1 MRFPG
6 RTIWDTRVQSVCGIL
21 SVKGESGAEIFVSAS
36 FAQVSLNPPLVIVN
50 PNRMHSVEPA
60 IALTGRFAINVM
72 PVGERDVVARLMK
85 MRRRQPEKAQTVG
98 LKIAVDEHQIP
109 FIEGALRIVFC
120 VVESTIPSGDRR
132 LYIAQ
137 VLESR
142 VNNAVAEQRPLLFSD
157 VQGNQSAPRPQ
168 KLFRKTLNVSGTLDL
183 AKKLRNK
190 LRPPAPPNI
199 ALTTYEVAGATEEEI
214 EQINQYGVVDRSR
227 ILKPAAAP
235 AIVTKRIGVCV
246 TGTGWGGV
254 HCRYLRMASPSVRLF
269 VCGRNPEKTGRLA
282 RSVGAEGMFTDLR
295 TAAEDERVQA
305 LTLALPHDIHRQ
317 AAETAI
323 AARKHVLVEKPI
335 ATNLLDADAMIAA
348 AQKAG
353 TILMVA
359 EDMHFRPAVH
369 KAVACIN
376 RGDVG
381 EPLYLLA
388 HAGGIRRPTGWASEK
403 DRMGGGVLIDIGVHY
418 IRGLRLLMGEP
429 DRVFATRAMQVNTK
443 MMGEDSIQL
452 LFESRF
458 GWQAHMLLTWS
469 SHRGDV
475 PDFVLAGDDGTLHLW
490 PGRPYIDYY
499 PATPRFLPQAISY
512 VRPYS
517 LQEKLFRPWMN
528 RVRLSLK
535 EPDVTGYLGEMK
547 EFIAAVAEERTP
559 ASVADDGRRDLE
571 IVLRSYEALSAGTWI
586 DVPNVM
592 EG

>member
-6 RTIWDTRVQSVCGIL
+6 RTIWDTRVQSVCGVI
-21 SVKGESGAEIFVSAS
+21 SVKGAAGVEIFVSAS
-36 FAQVSLNPPLVIVN
+36 FAQVSLCPPLVVVN

-72 PVGERDVVARLMK
+72 PVSARDLVARLMK
-85 MRRRQPEKAQTVG
+85 MRRRQPDKAQSVG
-98 LKIAVDEHQIP
+98 LLIVEDEHEIP
-109 FIEGALRIVFC
+109 FVDGALRVVFC
-120 VVESTIPSGDRR
+120 EVENTIPSGDRK
-132 LYIAQ
+132 LYIAR

-142 VNNAVAEQRPLLFSD
+142 ANSAFTEQRPLLFSD
-157 VQGNQSAPRPQ
+157 IQRNQSASRTQ
-168 KLFRKTLNVSGTLDL
+168 KLLRRTLTVSGTFDL

-214 EQINQYGVVDRSR
+214 AIINQYGVVDRSR

-235 AIVTKRIGVCV
+235 AVVTKKIGVCV
-246 TGTGWGGV
+246 VGTGWGGV
-254 HCRYLRMASPSVRLF
+254 HCRYLRMASSSVQLF
-269 VCGRNPEKTGRLA
+269 VCGRNPERTARLA

-295 TAAEDERVQA
+295 TAAEDEKVQA
-305 LTLALPHDIHRQ
+305 LTLALPHDLHRE
-317 AAETAI
+317 AAETA
-323 AARKHVLVEKPI
+323 AAAGKHALVEKPV
-335 ATNLLDADAMIAA
+335 ATNLIDADAMIAA
-348 AQKAG
+348 ANKAG

-359 EDMHFRPAVH
+359 EDMHFRPAVRE
-369 KAVACIN
+369 AVACIN

-388 HAGGIRRPTGWASEK
+388 HAGGIRRPTGWAAEK

-443 MMGEDSIQL
+443 MMGEDSVQL
-452 LFESRF
+452 LFDSRF

-469 SHRGDV
+469 SHRGDI

-490 PGRPYIDYY
+490 PGRPFIDYY
-499 PATPRFLPQAISY
+499 PAAPRFLPQAISY

-528 RVRLSLK
+528 RVRLPIND
-535 EPDVTGYLGEMK
+535 PDVTGYLGEMK
-547 EFIAAVAEERTP
+547 EFIAAVAEERMP
-559 ASVADDGRRDLE
+559 ASVAGDGRRDLE
-571 IVLRSYEALSAGTWI
+571 IVLRSYEALAAGTWI
-586 DVPNVM
+586 DVQNVL
-592 EG
+592 